1 MFRCRADTGFV
12 LSLLERLEA
21 ELCVDPRH
29 IHATGFSHGGIMAY
43 EVATGPNHGNLS
55 SRFASI
61 VPVAG

>member
-1 MFRCRADTGFV
+1 M
-12 LSLLERLEA
+12 LSLLERLED
-21 ELCVDPRH
+21 ELCVGPRH

-61 VPVAG
+61 VPAAG